1 MDAMGNTNRCPEC
14 ICNKVA
20 LCPCWLGCGGQTH
33 AQVRRPLRAPAR
45 FVTRPT
51 GLPLPPQV
59 PVLSALPVPALTGV
73 PVSCSAA
80 NCPGGCS
87 NNRPSDGAPLAGSA
101 QHTTAMSPWWSGYCV
116 CVTLQALQLQPWR
129 GWVIR
134 GALAVC
140 RNRGLGGS
148 LSFI

>member
-1 MDAMGNTNRCPEC
+1 MSRVHLQQSCTLSLLAGVWRADTCAGAQASPRPSEV
-14 ICNKVA
+14 VA
-20 LCPCWLGCGGQTH
+20 
-33 AQVRRPLRAPAR
+33 
-45 FVTRPT
+45 RPT

-73 PVSCSAA
+73 SVSCSAA

-116 CVTLQALQLQPWR
+116 CVTLQALKLQPWR